1 MIVFLE
7 GTLVEKQPARIV
19 LDVGGV
25 GYEVTIPLSSYEKLP
40 DENAKCRVLI
50 HDHIREDSHDLFGF
64 FTDGERRMFTLLL
77 GISGVG
83 PKTAIA
89 ALSGLSVRDITAAI
103 AQGDVKRLSSISG
116 IGKKTAE
123 RIVVELKDK
132 LSAGES
138 MAALSGSGEAV
149 PEEQGIHDAV
159 LALISLGYKQADAIK
174 MARTA
179 VEKLGD
185 KPKTE
190 AILRFA
196 LAR

>member
-1 MIVFLE
+1 M
-7 GTLVEKQPARIV
+7 
-19 LDVGGV
+19 
-25 GYEVTIPLSSYEKLP
+25 TIPLSSYEKLP